1 MAREVPGVPAT
12 EAAATRLDVRGLRS
26 AQAGPFDLQVD
37 GGECVMLM
45 GRSGSGK
52 TVLLRLIA
60 DLDPGS
66 GTVALSGQARE
77 AMPAHNWRRQVIYQ
91 AAEPAWW
98 APTVRAHLSP
108 RALPRV
114 EPLIPRLGLAP
125 SMLDADLTR
134 LSTGERQR
142 FALLRSL
149 SCQPAVLLLDEPTAA
164 LDVNS
169 TLAYE
174 QVLRDELARGL
185 GVLWV
190 THSPEQAQRM
200 GHRCIVLDAPRP
212 EPA

>member
-1 MAREVPGVPAT
+1 MAREIPGVPAS
-12 EAAATRLDVRGLRS
+12 EAATTRLDVRALCS

-45 GRSGSGK
+45 GASGSGK

-66 GTVALSGQARE
+66 GSVSLNGQARE
-77 AMPAHNWRRQVIYQ
+77 AMPAHGWRRQVIYQ

-98 APTVRAHLSP
+98 APTVRAHLAP
-108 RALPRV
+108 QTLPRV
-114 EPLIPRLGLAP
+114 EALIPRLGLAP
-125 SMLDADLTR
+125 AMLDADLTR

-164 LDVNS
+164 LDVDS

-174 QVLRDELARGL
+174 QVLQGELARGL

-190 THSPEQAQRM
+190 THSPEQARRM
-200 GHRCIVLDAPRP
+200 GHRCIVLDAPRR
-212 EPA
+212 EHA